1 MSRIGKQ
8 PVPVPD
14 GVKIAV
20 ADRTITVEGPLGK
33 LDWQFSPEVAVTY
46 DEPSREVL
54 VTRHNDE
61 RQSRALHGL
70 SRALIHN
77 MVVGVTTGY
86 QKRLEIHGVGYLAAV
101 DGDTLQLRVGF
112 ANEIHKKI
120 PADLNVTC
128 PDQQHVLVQGI
139 DKQKVGKF
147 AAEVRSV
154 RKPEPYKGKG
164 IRYDGEVIRRKQG
177 KVMAK

>member
-33 LDWQFSPEVAVTY
+33 LDWQFRSEVTVTY
-46 DEPSREVL
+46 DETRREVL

-70 SRALIHN
+70 SRALIQN
-77 MVVGVTTGY
+77 MVVGVTAGY
-86 QKRLEIHGVGYLAAV
+86 QKRLEIHGVGYIAAV

-112 ANEIHKKI
+112 ANEVHKKI
-120 PADLNVTC
+120 PADLEVTC
-128 PDQQHVLVQGI
+128 PDQQHVLVRGI
-139 DKQKVGKF
+139 DKQKVGEF
-147 AAEVRSV
+147 AAEVRSI

-164 IRYDGEVIRRKQG
+164 IRYDGEAIRRKQG